1 MINAFS
7 SLLPKKQIN
16 SDNFLNGHAKCNGC
30 VTRIAVWDTG
40 IDPTAA
46 GLQITPDGKR
56 KIVDMIDASGSGD
69 VKMKYKRFIDQKH
82 RVIETL
88 TGRKVEIPSHWNPP
102 DGIIRIGV
110 KPASELFPKLLMQ
123 RLRSENRDNFW
134 RPCIKRIAANLAYDL
149 TEAEEYLNQNLMSN
163 HNGNKSNF
171 RKLVES
177 GSTELSN
184 KQKLTNQNLVTISPQ
199 TNFTV
204 NKHSQQKSSS
214 EFKQDKSSLSP
225 STAKVQ
231 LKNAARCLEESLIL
245 LDQHYSPL
253 EIIYDCFVFHD
264 GNEWV
269 ACIDTSPYNP
279 NTKLS
284 DLPLLRDYTVNH
296 EYASFGEQTQLYYT
310 VKIFDN
316 GKLLQIVTNNS
327 SHGTH
332 VAAIASAYFPNHHS
346 ETSSPSSGTVTNS
359 TMLCDRDGVAPGAQ
373 IVSIKISD
381 SRLGPMETGISLLRA
396 IRWTIEL
403 KCDIVNYSFGEQAIW
418 PNIGRIS
425 KYLNRMIHKYGIIM
439 VASGGNN
446 GPNLGSLSCPGG
458 TVQGVIGVAP
468 LVFPDMMHYL
478 YCQPSDSSFDYNCL
492 YNKFCDNDSQSN
504 YQSENVYSTSRNSV
518 NHSRLSENAKPTAYN
533 WGSRG
538 PAFDGALGICVAAP
552 GGANTSIASWQL
564 KPASVLSGSSMSAPM
579 VTGGI
584 SLILSGLRHRY
595 TCSESQRL
603 KIPSSLI
610 YRCLMNTSKSFE
622 HLSYLDQG
630 YGLMQVDRAF
640 CYVDRLI
647 HKLYERNK
655 EITNLC
661 TDFKNVNGVDHVDD
675 ISSPSSNVENSSI
688 KLLPVPDPC
697 IMYGW
702 HIRLTVSGP
711 GCTLQNRGIWLRRGW
726 LLSPRAVSNV
736 ASLPLLRYTVSMNI
750 EFDEYV
756 PIDIRRN
763 MELHLTTEVTS
774 DLDKLTNYNAW
785 LQIASMITITSTP
798 RDINLVI
805 DPNRF
810 NQLLCEINEE
820 NSPSNDEYD
829 ATIKKTQYACNK
841 CLGTNKNLSKGLLN
855 QQEISSISE
864 DKLTSQVFAEQQ
876 HQQAQHNELSG
887 FGWPSNL
894 ISSIKHP
901 FHSLPVKSQ
910 KPYVMMLSF
919 KAINEPEMG
928 RLADIPIIVHVPHRL
943 HRDCFSDHPHF
954 LFSDRFDA
962 KNKVR
967 RWFIEVPYGATAGI
981 LRLARL
987 DDDGDKSCEFTIT
1000 INSPC
1005 IGMDSDS
1012 QEIRW
1017 TFVELNKFG
1026 QTKSTLKRNDKYKSA
1041 LSSDDFDCASQFGFP
1056 IKWETDCLE
1065 LTIAQHW
1072 GLEMPA
1078 IVIGELYFRGL
1089 EPSLKNIVL
1098 NTSDRYCRI
1107 GLRSNFINESIQPD
1121 IWLTHWCLPVKP
1133 HDSKIFYLG
1142 HGINEL
1148 LPNNCG
1154 SYALRLTYRF
1164 SCPFKTATTIISLPW
1179 LQDMLYTSD
1188 YSIHIFHIYDNCGRY
1203 IGAGEYDGHRQQRP
1217 KFTFNLQ
1224 KGDYKVI
1231 AQICHE
1237 SGPSLKR
1244 EPIKPLSVPCS
1255 PGTELSYMLSEYKN
1269 ADSTAINSTWS
1280 PLQSLQNTPILVS
1293 FRLTGGMELASGRK
1307 GGSCLT
1313 GQSIVQFEFSS
1324 FPSSLNLN
1332 GTKFCSA
1339 MDPLTSD
1346 AKQTSMIN
1354 RSILNNH
1361 SSNAIKNDQ
1370 HTDNIESNRFELVK
1384 LLPCLPNRVNAYETI
1399 SIFLGLTN
1407 ERYPTYAVPGSY
1419 FSGAIGFYDSNL
1431 LHNLVTY
1438 PFRLIMDNSNILSS
1452 KSTLITTT
1460 TTTTNTATSSPVLP
1474 SSSVLSSDHNNMK
1487 IKELPRRLL
1496 ISYMGLSNEDLEWIQ
1511 CFGELFL
1518 FNSRS
1523 IEHQYKKNE
1532 NSLNNNHNNDFK
1544 NVDTSHTSTHPNH
1557 HEEKTYQLDKPYENN
1572 NTNHGSS
1579 SNMCNNLIDDV
1590 KTDLIGERK
1599 GWDADNIP
1607 NNDVNDVELKV
1618 EVNNYTKS
1626 SPNESDSQ
1634 SNDHNTLDSLNIIE
1648 KHAKISTIPNN
1659 IDFNVN
1665 HSNSETICGQQT
1677 LGATASV
1684 VVITPPKSITE
1695 HNLPN
1700 DSKNQTSSSFKVN
1713 SYNSDEFSTIL
1724 CKIHVDLCSLDKP
1737 FISTFDDDDFINI
1750 HNNNNNNHWYTDLC
1764 MLLKERFKLWYDID
1778 CLMNGRLINSDE
1790 TLNLLNKFFEFSSMP
1805 TIQKTTQLHSS
1816 NVSINYSAVPTK
1828 ENNLFY
1834 HLLNASLPSSS
1845 SSNNNN
1851 NINSNSVT
1859 PMKKNPKINTSTTTD
1874 GTCVFASSCSNLS
1887 LNGECTLS
1895 SPLSSRLEL
1904 CKSDSLCNLLKPEP
1918 SDGCVVSQSNRGVAK
1933 SENKDNPKPF
1943 GMNLNEFKLRL
1954 IDVLTRYGRL
1964 IAERLIC
1971 LNYIHNQLTYSN
1983 QYKWSLNNFMESKC
1997 KLMTSSSHELSQ
2009 QSSSSLSCFELVQ
2022 YLDKIY
2028 ERLIK
2033 LTSQTALGTDSIG
2046 FNIQLGNHALP
2057 GWLLLSTD
2065 FKQNKSD
2072 ENLSAMNYG
2081 SVGGRLIIFFI
2092 LYMIIKQQYAEAT
2105 YYFIR
2110 LLYQIDEPP
2119 VGALKGIINCSF
2131 PSSSTSSFGVL
2142 RQCHATLENSL
2153 EIAKSTLP
2161 WLTWL
2166 LKQIGWSDLAI
2177 YLNQQAPI
2185 LFPQRDYSLLGEN
2198 N

>member
-1 MINAFS
+1 MMTNAFS

-16 SDNFLNGHAKCNGC
+16 SDVFLNEHAGCDGC

-46 GLQITPDGKR
+46 GLQTTPDGKR

-69 VKMKYKRFIDQKH
+69 VKMKYKRCINKKH

-134 RPCIKRIAANLAYDL
+134 RPCIKRLAANLACDL
-149 TEAEEYLNQNLMSN
+149 TEAEEYLNHNLVSN

-171 RKLVES
+171 RKLVEW
-177 GSTELSN
+177 GSTELSTEP
-184 KQKLTNQNLVTISPQ
+184 KLINQNLDTVSPQ
-199 TNFTV
+199 TNSTV

-214 EFKQDKSSLSP
+214 EFKQDNSNFSP

-245 LDQHYSPL
+245 LDQHYPPM
-253 EIIYDCFVFHD
+253 EIVYDCFVFHD

-279 NTKLS
+279 NTTLS
-284 DLPLLRDYTVNH
+284 DLPLLRDYAVNH

-332 VAAIASAYFPNHHS
+332 VAAIASAYFPNHS
-346 ETSSPSSGTVTNS
+346 KDSSTSSGTVTGS
-359 TMLCDRDGVAPGAQ
+359 TVLCDRDGVAPGAQ

-403 KCDIVNYSFGEQAIW
+403 KCDIVNYSFGEQAMW

-446 GPNLGSLSCPGG
+446 GPSLGSLSCPGG

-478 YCQPSDSSFDYNCL
+478 YCQPSDSSSNYNCL

-504 YQSENVYSTSRNSV
+504 YQSDDVYSTSRNSV
-518 NHSRLSENAKPTAYN
+518 NHSCLSENAKPTAYN

-538 PAFDGALGICVAAP
+538 PAFDGALGVCVAAP

-595 TCSESQRL
+595 TCIDSERL
-603 KIPSSLI
+603 KIPPSLI
-610 YRCLMNTSKSFE
+610 YRCLMTTSKSFE

-661 TDFKNVNGVDHVDD
+661 TDFKNINGIDHVNDD
-675 ISSPSSNVENSSI
+675 DADHISSPSLHVKNSSI

-726 LLSPRAVSNV
+726 LLSPRAVS
-736 ASLPLLRYTVSMNI
+736 SITPLPLLRYTVSMNI

-756 PIDIRRN
+756 PIGIRRN

-774 DLDKLTNYNAW
+774 DLDKLTNCNAW
-785 LQIASMITITSTP
+785 LQIASIITVTSTP

-820 NSPSNDEYD
+820 ISPSNDECD
-829 ATIKKTQYACNK
+829 ATIKKTQYLCNK
-841 CLGTNKNLSKGLLN
+841 CVGINKNLSKGLLN
-855 QQEISSISE
+855 RQEISSLTE
-864 DKLTSQVFAEQQ
+864 DQLKSQLCAE
-876 HQQAQHNELSG
+876 QHNELSS

-894 ISSIKHP
+894 ISSVKHP
-901 FHSLPVKSQ
+901 LHSLPVKSQ

-919 KAINEPEMG
+919 KAINDPEMG
-928 RLADIPIIVHVPHRL
+928 RLADLPIIIHMPHRL
-943 HRDCFSDHPHF
+943 HRDCCSDHPRF

-1026 QTKSTLKRNDKYKSA
+1026 PTKSTLKRSDKYGPS

-1142 HGINEL
+1142 HGTNEL
-1148 LPNNCG
+1148 LPNDCG

-1164 SCPFKTATTIISLPW
+1164 SCPFKSATTIISLPW

-1203 IGAGEYDGHRQQRP
+1203 IGAGEYDGHREQRP
-1217 KFTFNLQ
+1217 KYTFNLQ

-1255 PGTELSYMLSEYKN
+1255 PGNELSYILSEYKN

-1313 GQSIVQFEFSS
+1313 GQSVVQFEFSS

-1354 RSILNNH
+1354 HSVLNNY
-1361 SSNAIKNDQ
+1361 SSNTITNDQ

-1384 LLPCLPNRVNAYETI
+1384 RLPCLPSRVNACETI

-1407 ERYPTYAVPGSY
+1407 ERYPTYTVPGSY

-1438 PFRLIMDNSNILSS
+1438 PFRLVMDNSNILSS
-1452 KSTLITTT
+1452 KPTLITTPT
-1460 TTTTNTATSSPVLP
+1460 TTTSTNNATSSPVLL
-1474 SSSVLSSDHNNMK
+1474 SSSILSSDHNNIK
-1487 IKELPRRLL
+1487 VKELPRKLL

-1532 NSLNNNHNNDFK
+1532 NSLNNSNNNNGDCK
-1544 NVDTSHTSTHPNH
+1544 DIDTSHTSIHQDH
-1557 HEEKTYQLDKPYENN
+1557 HEEEMCQLEKSHENN
-1572 NTNHGSS
+1572 NTYHNSS
-1579 SNMCNNLIDDV
+1579 SIMCENLINNV
-1590 KTDLIGERK
+1590 KTDLTDERK
-1599 GWDADNIP
+1599 GWDADNNP
-1607 NNDVNDVELKV
+1607 NSYVNDVEQKA
-1618 EVNNYTKS
+1618 EVNNSTKS
-1626 SPNESDSQ
+1626 SPNELDSQ
-1634 SNDHNTLDSLNIIE
+1634 SNDHNTQDSLNFIE
-1648 KHAKISTIPNN
+1648 QDTKILTISDN

-1665 HSNSETICGQQT
+1665 NSSRETVRGQQT
-1677 LGATASV
+1677 LEATASV
-1684 VVITPPKSITE
+1684 MVTPPKSTTE
-1695 HNLPN
+1695 HNLSN
-1700 DSKNQTSSSFKVN
+1700 DNKNQTSFKVN
-1713 SYNSDEFSTIL
+1713 NYNSDEFSAIL
-1724 CKIHVDLCSLDKP
+1724 CKIHVDLCALDKP
-1737 FISTFDDDDFINI
+1737 FISTFDNDDD
-1750 HNNNNNNHWYTDLC
+1750 NNNNDVNIRNDWHTNLC
-1764 MLLKERFKLWYDID
+1764 ILLKERFKLWYDID

-1790 TLNLLNKFFEFSSMP
+1790 TLNLLNRFFEFSSMP
-1805 TIQKTTQLHSS
+1805 TIQKTTQLHIMDNSK
-1816 NVSINYSAVPTK
+1816 VSIKSSSVPTK

-1834 HLLNASLPSSS
+1834 HLLNVSLP

-1851 NINSNSVT
+1851 NSNSVT
-1859 PMKKNPKINTSTTTD
+1859 PMKKNLKTNTLATTD
-1874 GTCVFASSCSNLS
+1874 GACLFASSCSNLS
-1887 LNGECTLS
+1887 LNGEYTLS
-1895 SPLSSRLEL
+1895 SPLSSQLEL
-1904 CKSDSLCNLLKPEP
+1904 CKSDSLCNLLRPEP
-1918 SDGCVVSQSNRGVAK
+1918 SDGCVVSQSNQGIVK
-1933 SENKDNPKPF
+1933 SENKNNNQKSM
-1943 GMNLNEFKLRL
+1943 GINAIEFKLRL
-1954 IDVLTRYGRL
+1954 IDILTRYGRL

-1971 LNYIHNQLTYSN
+1971 LNYINHQLIDTN
-1983 QYKWSLNNFMESKC
+1983 QYKWSLYNFIKSK
-1997 KLMTSSSHELSQ
+1997 MIYSNDPIDQ
-2009 QSSSSLSCFELVQ
+2009 QSLSCLELIQ
-2022 YLDKIY
+2022 YLDHIY
-2028 ERLIK
+2028 KRLMK
-2033 LTSQTALGTDSIG
+2033 LISQTILNNDSIG
-2046 FNIQLGNHALP
+2046 LNIQLGNNALP
-2057 GWLLLSTD
+2057 SWLLLSV
-2065 FKQNKSD
+2065 N
-2072 ENLSAMNYG
+2072 ENLSSMNYG
-2081 SVGGRLIIFFI
+2081 SIGGRLITFFI
-2092 LYMIIKQQYAEAT
+2092 LYMIIKQQYAEAI
-2105 YYFIR
+2105 YYFLR

-2119 VGALKGIINCSF
+2119 VGALRGIINCPF

-2153 EIAKSTLP
+2153 EISKSTLP

-2166 LKQIGWSDLAI
+2166 LKQIDWSDLAV
-2177 YLNQQAPI
+2177 YLNQQSPI
-2185 LFPQRDYSLLGEN
+2185 LFPQRDYSLLGVN

>member
-16 SDNFLNGHAKCNGC
+16 SDIFLNDHAKCNGC

-46 GLQITPDGKR
+46 GLQITPDGNR

-82 RVIETL
+82 RIIETL

-123 RLRSENRDNFW
+123 RLRGENRDNFW

-163 HNGNKSNF
+163 HNGNKSWY
-171 RKLVES
+171 
-177 GSTELSN
+177 
-184 KQKLTNQNLVTISPQ
+184 
-199 TNFTV
+199 
-204 NKHSQQKSSS
+204 
-214 EFKQDKSSLSP
+214 
-225 STAKVQ
+225 
-231 LKNAARCLEESLIL
+231 
-245 LDQHYSPL
+245 QHYSPL

-296 EYASFGEQTQLYYT
+296 QYASFGEQTQLYYT

-446 GPNLGSLSCPGG
+446 GPSLGSLSCPGG

-478 YCQPSDSSFDYNCL
+478 YCQPSDS
-492 YNKFCDNDSQSN
+492 
-504 YQSENVYSTSRNSV
+504 
-518 NHSRLSENAKPTAYN
+518 SENAKPTAYN

-610 YRCLMNTSKSFE
+610 YRCLMNTCKSFE

-763 MELHLTTEVTS
+763 MELHLTTEVAS

-785 LQIASMITITSTP
+785 LQIASMITVTSTP

-820 NSPSNDEYD
+820 ISPSNDEYD
-829 ATIKKTQYACNK
+829 ATIKKTQYSCNK
-841 CLGTNKNLSKGLLN
+841 CLGTNKNHSKGLLN

-864 DKLTSQVFAEQQ
+864 NQLTSQLYAEQQ
-876 HQQAQHNELSG
+876 HQQMQHNELSG

-928 RLADIPIIVHVPHRL
+928 RL
-943 HRDCFSDHPHF
+943 HRDCFSDHPRF

-981 LRLARL
+981 LRLARI

-1000 INSPC
+1000 VNSPC

-1026 QTKSTLKRNDKYKSA
+1026 QTKSTLKRNDKYRPS

-1407 ERYPTYAVPGSY
+1407 ER
-1419 FSGAIGFYDSNL
+1419 
-1431 LHNLVTY
+1431 
-1438 PFRLIMDNSNILSS
+1438 
-1452 KSTLITTT
+1452 
-1460 TTTTNTATSSPVLP
+1460 
-1474 SSSVLSSDHNNMK
+1474 
-1487 IKELPRRLL
+1487 
-1496 ISYMGLSNEDLEWIQ
+1496 
-1511 CFGELFL
+1511 
-1518 FNSRS
+1518 S

-1532 NSLNNNHNNDFK
+1532 NSLNNNNHNHNSDCK
-1544 NVDTSHTSTHPNH
+1544 DTDTSHTSTHPNH

-1579 SNMCNNLIDDV
+1579 SNMCENLINNV
-1590 KTDLIGERK
+1590 KTDLTDERR
-1599 GWDADNIP
+1599 GWDADNNP
-1607 NNDVNDVELKV
+1607 NNDVNDIEQKA
-1618 EVNNYTKS
+1618 EVNDYTKS
-1626 SPNESDSQ
+1626 SSNESDSQ

-1684 VVITPPKSITE
+1684 VVITPPKSTTE

-1737 FISTFDDDDFINI
+1737 FI
-1750 HNNNNNNHWYTDLC
+1750 
-1764 MLLKERFKLWYDID
+1764 M
-1778 CLMNGRLINSDE
+1778 
-1790 TLNLLNKFFEFSSMP
+1790 
-1805 TIQKTTQLHSS
+1805 
-1816 NVSINYSAVPTK
+1816 
-1828 ENNLFY
+1828 
-1834 HLLNASLPSSS
+1834 
-1845 SSNNNN
+1845 
-1851 NINSNSVT
+1851 T
-1859 PMKKNPKINTSTTTD
+1859 PMKKNLKINAPTTTD

-1918 SDGCVVSQSNRGVAK
+1918 PDGCVVSQSNRGVAK

-1943 GMNLNEFKLRL
+1943 GINLNEFKLRL
-1954 IDVLTRYGRL
+1954 IDILTRYGRL

-1983 QYKWSLNNFMESKC
+1983 QYKWSLYNFMESK
-1997 KLMTSSSHELSQ
+1997 
-2009 QSSSSLSCFELVQ
+2009 FQ

-2065 FKQNKSD
+2065 CKLNKND
-2072 ENLSAMNYG
+2072 ENLSSMNYG
-2081 SVGGRLIIFFI
+2081 S
-2092 LYMIIKQQYAEAT
+2092 
-2105 YYFIR
+2105 
-2110 LLYQIDEPP
+2110 IDEPP

>member
-1 MINAFS
+1 MMTNAFS

-16 SDNFLNGHAKCNGC
+16 SDVFLNEHAECDGC

-46 GLQITPDGKR
+46 GLQTTPDGKR

-69 VKMKYKRFIDQKH
+69 VKMKYKRSINKKH

-88 TGRKVEIPSHWNPP
+88 TGRKVEVPSHWNPP

-134 RPCIKRIAANLAYDL
+134 RPYIKRLAANLACDL
-149 TEAEEYLNQNLMSN
+149 NEAEEYLNHNLVSN

-171 RKLVES
+171 RKSVEW
-177 GSTELSN
+177 GSTELST
-184 KQKLTNQNLVTISPQ
+184 KPKLTNQNLDTVLPQ
-199 TNFTV
+199 TNSTV

-214 EFKQDKSSLSP
+214 ELKQDKSSLSP

-245 LDQHYSPL
+245 LDQHYSPM
-253 EIIYDCFVFHD
+253 EIVYDCFVFHD
-264 GNEWV
+264 GSEWV

-279 NTKLS
+279 NTTLS
-284 DLPLLRDYTVNH
+284 DLPLLRDYAVNY

-332 VAAIASAYFPNHHS
+332 VAAIASAYFPNHS
-346 ETSSPSSGTVTNS
+346 KDSSNSSGTVTGS
-359 TMLCDRDGVAPGAQ
+359 TVLCDRDGVAPGAQ

-381 SRLGPMETGISLLRA
+381 SRLGLMETGISLLRA

-446 GPNLGSLSCPGG
+446 GPSLGSLSCPGG

-478 YCQPSDSSFDYNCL
+478 YCQPSDSSSHYNCL

-504 YQSENVYSTSRNSV
+504 YQSDDVYSTSRNSV
-518 NHSRLSENAKPTAYN
+518 NHSCLSENAKPTAYN

-595 TCSESQRL
+595 TCIDSERL
-603 KIPSSLI
+603 KIPPSLI
-610 YRCLMNTSKSFE
+610 YRCLMTTSKSFK

-655 EITNLC
+655 ELTNLC
-661 TDFKNVNGVDHVDD
+661 TDFKNINGIDHVNDAD
-675 ISSPSSNVENSSI
+675 HISSPSLNVKNSSI

-726 LLSPRAVSNV
+726 LLSPRAVTSV
-736 ASLPLLRYTVSMNI
+736 AQLPLLRYTVSMNI

-756 PIDIRRN
+756 PIGIRRN

-774 DLDKLTNYNAW
+774 DLDKLTNFNAW
-785 LQIASMITITSTP
+785 LQIASMITVTSTP

-810 NQLLCEINEE
+810 NQLLCEIDEE
-820 NSPSNDEYD
+820 ISPLNDECD
-829 ATIKKTQYACNK
+829 ATIKKTQYFCNK
-841 CLGTNKNLSKGLLN
+841 CAGNNKNLTKGLLN
-855 QQEISSISE
+855 RQEISSLSE
-864 DKLTSQVFAEQQ
+864 DQLKSQLCAE
-876 HQQAQHNELSG
+876 QHNELSG

-894 ISSIKHP
+894 ISSVKHP
-901 FHSLPVKSQ
+901 FHSSPVKSQ
-910 KPYVMMLSF
+910 KPYVIMLSF
-919 KAINEPEMG
+919 KAINDPEMS
-928 RLADIPIIVHVPHRL
+928 RLADLPIIIHMPHRL
-943 HRDCFSDHPHF
+943 HRDCCSDHPRF

-1000 INSPC
+1000 VNSPC

-1026 QTKSTLKRNDKYKSA
+1026 QTKSTLKRSDKYGPS

-1142 HGINEL
+1142 HGTNEL
-1148 LPNNCG
+1148 LPNDCG

-1164 SCPFKTATTIISLPW
+1164 SCPFKSATTIISLPW

-1203 IGAGEYDGHRQQRP
+1203 IGAGEYDGHREQRP

-1237 SGPSLKR
+1237 SGPYLKR
-1244 EPIKPLSVPCS
+1244 EPIKLLSVPCP
-1255 PGTELSYMLSEYKN
+1255 PGNELSYNLSEYKN

-1313 GQSIVQFEFSS
+1313 GQSVVQFEFSS

-1346 AKQTSMIN
+1346 AKQTLMIN
-1354 RSILNNH
+1354 RSVLNNY
-1361 SSNAIKNDQ
+1361 SSNTITNDQ
-1370 HTDNIESNRFELVK
+1370 HTDNIESNRLNCTRF
-1384 LLPCLPNRVNAYETI
+1384 I
-1399 SIFLGLTN
+1399 
-1407 ERYPTYAVPGSY
+1407 

-1438 PFRLIMDNSNILSS
+1438 PFRLVMDNSNILSS
-1452 KSTLITTT
+1452 KPTLITTPTAT
-1460 TTTTNTATSSPVLP
+1460 TSTNSATSSPVLL
-1474 SSSVLSSDHNNMK
+1474 SSSILSSDHNNIK
-1487 IKELPRRLL
+1487 VKELPRKLL
-1496 ISYMGLSNEDLEWIQ
+1496 ISYMGLRYRHIPYINS
-1511 CFGELFL
+1511 
-1518 FNSRS
+1518 SRS
-1523 IEHQYKKNE
+1523 SRRE
-1532 NSLNNNHNNDFK
+1532 NMPIRK
-1544 NVDTSHTSTHPNH
+1544 SH
-1557 HEEKTYQLDKPYENN
+1557 ENN
-1572 NTNHGSS
+1572 NTYHNSS
-1579 SNMCNNLIDDV
+1579 SLMCENLMNNV
-1590 KTDLIGERK
+1590 KTDLTGERK
-1599 GWDADNIP
+1599 GRDADNNP
-1607 NNDVNDVELKV
+1607 NNYVNDVEQKA
-1618 EVNNYTKS
+1618 EVNYSTKS
-1626 SPNESDSQ
+1626 SPNELDSQ
-1634 SNDHNTLDSLNIIE
+1634 SNDHNTLDSLNVIE
-1648 KHAKISTIPNN
+1648 QDTKILTTPDN
-1659 IDFNVN
+1659 IDFDVN
-1665 HSNSETICGQQT
+1665 NSSRETVCGQQT
-1677 LGATASV
+1677 LEATASV
-1684 VVITPPKSITE
+1684 VVTPPKSTTE
-1695 HNLPN
+1695 HNLSN
-1700 DSKNQTSSSFKVN
+1700 DNKNQTSFKVKN
-1713 SYNSDEFSTIL
+1713 YNSDEFSAIL

-1737 FISTFDDDDFINI
+1737 FISTFDDDDDDNDDVNI
-1750 HNNNNNNHWYTDLC
+1750 RNNNNDWHTNLC

-1790 TLNLLNKFFEFSSMP
+1790 TLNLLNRFFEFSSIP
-1805 TIQKTTQLHSS
+1805 TIQKTTQLHNMDNSK
-1816 NVSINYSAVPTK
+1816 VSIKSSSVPTK
-1828 ENNLFY
+1828 DNYLFY
-1834 HLLNASLPSSS
+1834 HLLNVSLPSS
-1845 SSNNNN
+1845 NNN
-1851 NINSNSVT
+1851 NSNSVT
-1859 PMKKNPKINTSTTTD
+1859 PIKKNLKTNTLATTD
-1874 GTCVFASSCSNLS
+1874 GACLFC
-1887 LNGECTLS
+1887 
-1895 SPLSSRLEL
+1895 
-1904 CKSDSLCNLLKPEP
+1904 KPEP
-1918 SDGCVVSQSNRGVAK
+1918 SGGCVVSQSNQRIVK
-1933 SENKDNPKPF
+1933 SENKNNNQKPM
-1943 GMNLNEFKLRL
+1943 GISAIEFKLRL
-1954 IDVLTRYGRL
+1954 IDILTRYGRL

-1971 LNYIHNQLTYSN
+1971 LNYIHHQLIYTN
-1983 QYKWSLNNFMESKC
+1983 PYKWSLYNFIESK
-1997 KLMTSSSHELSQ
+1997 MTCSNDPLDQ
-2009 QSSSSLSCFELVQ
+2009 QSLPSFSCIELIQ
-2022 YLDKIY
+2022 YLDHIY
-2028 ERLIK
+2028 ERLMK
-2033 LTSQTALGTDSIG
+2033 LISQTILSNDSIG
-2046 FNIQLGNHALP
+2046 LNIQLGNNALP
-2057 GWLLLSTD
+2057 SWLLLSTHCTV
-2065 FKQNKSD
+2065 N
-2072 ENLSAMNYG
+2072 ENLSSMNYG
-2081 SVGGRLIIFFI
+2081 SIGGRLITFFI
-2092 LYMIIKQQYAEAT
+2092 LYMIIKQQYAEAI
-2105 YYFIR
+2105 YYFLR

-2119 VGALKGIINCSF
+2119 VGALRGIINCAF
-2131 PSSSTSSFGVL
+2131 PSSPTSSFGVL

-2161 WLTWL
+2161 WLTWV
-2166 LKQIGWSDLAI
+2166 
-2177 YLNQQAPI
+2177 Y
-2185 LFPQRDYSLLGEN
+2185 
-2198 N
+2198 